1 MFEIVACAIVEKVS
15 RIEDIKIIPDTIG
28 DAGIEKDISIRPD
41 EIRMILNNEDLEIEN
56 PFHIHYV
63 VEREKDSEN
72 IHAGIEVAGEVKTFC
87 SRCLN
92 PMKYLVKLNLD
103 TRYLPASPEL
113 SDHLEEERIS
123 WEIGYYRKNIMLGEY
138 IVSELVLSMPLRY
151 ICSPNCK
158 GLCPHCGVNLNKENC
173 ACEKPIDPRLQKL
186 EMLKEK
192 VRRK

>member
-1 MFEIVACAIVEKVS
+1 M

-28 DAGIEKDISIRPD
+28 EAGIEKDVSVSPD
-41 EIRMILNNEDLEIEN
+41 EIVIILNNEDLEIEN

-63 VEREKDSEN
+63 VEREKESEN
-72 IHAGIEVAGEVKTFC
+72 IHAGIEVAGELKTFC

-92 PMKYLVKLNLD
+92 PMEYQVRLDLD
-103 TRYLPASPEL
+103 TVYLPALPEM
-113 SDHLEEERIS
+113 SNHLEEERINS
-123 WEIGYYRKNIMLGEY
+123 ETGYYRKNIMLGEY

-151 ICSPNCK
+151 ICSPDCK

-173 ACEKPIDPRLQKL
+173 TCEKPIDPRLQKL

-192 VRRK
+192 IRR